1 MTNLPSDP
9 QEAPSKREDSGHPQ
23 QLSEQS
29 PTERRSI
36 LTLSSESHSGM
47 LPHPAILEAYEKIR
61 KGITDDFVDMAKSIL
76 AHDHDVE
83 KAQIEAQKRAI
94 DGTILNTRLGTV
106 SALIVTLAAFAL
118 VYFLISNGHTIAGLV
133 PLLVPLSV
141 LANRFLAKDRQPQ
154 SHTTD
159 EHDDRLNPPDDDN
172 ASPPPS

>member
-1 MTNLPSDP
+1 MSNLPSDP

-23 QLSEQS
+23 QLSEQP

-83 KAQIEAQKRAI
+83 KSSNRGAKTGHGRHHPKHEIGYRER
-94 DGTILNTRLGTV
+94 
-106 SALIVTLAAFAL
+106 VTLAAFAL

>member
-1 MTNLPSDP
+1 MSNLPSDP

-23 QLSEQS
+23 QLSEHP

-94 DGTILNTRLGTV
+94 DGTILNTER
-106 SALIVTLAAFAL
+106 
-118 VYFLISNGHTIAGLV
+118 
-133 PLLVPLSV
+133 
-141 LANRFLAKDRQPQ
+141 DQ
-154 SHTTD
+154 
-159 EHDDRLNPPDDDN
+159 
-172 ASPPPS
+172 PPPQRRGRHVQLVRRRVQQPDQLLFGEVRPTTESP